1 MRWHPITRLP
11 GIIFTGSA
19 VSGFSSGSAD
29 MGRESYAFLTGLFVV
44 VLGTVSIIAALW
56 LGNYGEEYKSY
67 YVVTQRS
74 VSGLNPEST
83 VLFRG
88 VNAGKV
94 SSISFDPD
102 DRRNILVRVEL
113 NKDLPITHG
122 TYAMLRVQA
131 LTGLAQVE
139 LFDTGDQPEPLPTD
153 PDDPAR
159 IPLRPSLFDKL
170 TESGQDILTQLG
182 MLATRLNSVL
192 SEGNRE
198 RIQRILESVAIAA
211 EQLATLEE
219 SMDEML
225 AEMPALTGEAQR
237 MIAGITRLTD
247 DLGTTVKQIRTLAKN
262 TEDLVA
268 AGSAAGDVVVQ
279 TTLPK
284 INAVLDETRSIAVNI
299 RDLSDMLRDDPRI
312 LLLGPPKQVPGPGE
326 PGFQEPK

>member
-1 MRWHPITRLP
+1 
-11 GIIFTGSA
+11 
-19 VSGFSSGSAD
+19 
-29 MGRESYAFLTGLFVV
+29 MGRESYAFLTGLFVII
-44 VLGTVSIIAALW
+44 LGAASIIAALW

-67 YVVTQRS
+67 YVVTQGS

-94 SSISFDPD
+94 SSIGFDPQ
-102 DRRNILVRVEL
+102 DRRNILVRIEL
-113 NKDLPITHG
+113 MRDLPITHG
-122 TYAMLRVQA
+122 TFAMLRVQA

-139 LFDTGDQPEPLPTD
+139 LYDNGDQPEPLPTD

-170 TESGQDILTQLG
+170 TESGQDILTQIG
-182 MLATRLNSVL
+182 MLANRLNSL
-192 SEGNRE
+192 LNEGNRE
-198 RIQRILESVAIAA
+198 RIQRILESVAVAA

-225 AEMPALTGEAQR
+225 AEMPALTNEAQR
-237 MIAGITRLTD
+237 MMAGITRLTGE
-247 DLGTTVKQIRTLAKN
+247 LETTVKEIRGLTRS
-262 TEDLVA
+262 TEDVIA
-268 AGSAAGDVVVQ
+268 AGSSAGETVMQ

-284 INAVLDETRSIAVNI
+284 INALLDETRSIAVNM
-299 RDLSDMLRDDPRI
+299 RNLSDMLRDDPRI

-326 PGFQEPK
+326 PGFTEPK

>member
-1 MRWHPITRLP
+1 
-11 GIIFTGSA
+11 
-19 VSGFSSGSAD
+19 
-29 MGRESYAFLTGLFVV
+29 MGRETYAFLTGLFVI
-44 VLGTVSIIAALW
+44 VLGAVSIIAALW

-94 SSISFDPD
+94 SSISFDPE
-102 DRRNILVRVEL
+102 DRRNILVRIEL
-113 NKDLPITHG
+113 IKDLPITHG

-139 LFDTGDQPEPLPTD
+139 LYDNGDQPEPLPTD

-182 MLATRLNSVL
+182 MLANRLNSVL
-192 SEGNRE
+192 DEGNRE
-198 RIQRILESVAIAA
+198 RIQRILESVAIAT

-219 SMDEML
+219 SMDELL
-225 AEMPALTGEAQR
+225 AEMPSLTREAQQ
-237 MIAGITRLTD
+237 MMAGITRLTGG
-247 DLGTTVKQIRTLAKN
+247 LETTVKEIRGLAKP
-262 TEDLVA
+262 TEDLIA
-268 AGSAAGDVVVQ
+268 AGSSAGDVVVQ
-279 TTLPK
+279 ATLPK
-284 INAVLDETRSIAVNI
+284 INALLDETRTIAVNI
-299 RDLSDMLRDDPRI
+299 RHLSDMLKDDPRI

>member
-1 MRWHPITRLP
+1 
-11 GIIFTGSA
+11 
-19 VSGFSSGSAD
+19 
-29 MGRESYAFLTGLFVV
+29 MGRETYAFLTGLFVII
-44 VLGTVSIIAALW
+44 LGAASVIAALW

-67 YVVTQRS
+67 YVVTQGS

-94 SSISFDPD
+94 SSIDFDPQ

-113 NKDLPITHG
+113 TKDLPITRG

-139 LFDTGDQPEPLPTD
+139 LYDSGDQPESLPTD
-153 PDDPAR
+153 PDHPAR

-170 TESGQDILTQLG
+170 TESGQDILTQMG
-182 MLATRLNSVL
+182 MLANRLNSL
-192 SEGNRE
+192 LDEGNRE

-225 AEMPALTGEAQR
+225 AEMPALTNEAQR
-237 MIAGITRLTD
+237 MMAGITRLTG
-247 DLGTTVKQIRTLAKN
+247 DLETTVKEIRSLART
-262 TEDLVA
+262 TENLIA
-268 AGSAAGDVVVQ
+268 AGSSAGDTVMQ

-284 INAVLDETRSIAVNI
+284 VNALLDETRSIAVNI
-299 RDLSDMLRDDPRI
+299 RNLSDMLRDDPRI

-326 PGFQEPK
+326 PGFTEPK

>member
-1 MRWHPITRLP
+1 
-11 GIIFTGSA
+11 
-19 VSGFSSGSAD
+19 

-44 VLGTVSIIAALW
+44 ILGAASIIVALW
-56 LGNYGEEYKSY
+56 LGNYGEEYNSY
-67 YVVTQRS
+67 YVVTQGS

-83 VLFRG
+83 VLYRG

-94 SSISFDPD
+94 SSISFDPK

-113 NKDLPITHG
+113 NKDLPITQG
-122 TYAMLRVQA
+122 TYAKLRVQA

-139 LFDTGDQPEPLPTD
+139 LFDTGEQPEPLPTD
-153 PDDPAR
+153 PDNPAR

-182 MLATRLNSVL
+182 ILANRLNSL
-192 SEGNRE
+192 LNEGNRE

-225 AEMPALTGEAQR
+225 AEVPALSGEAQR
-237 MIAGITRLTD
+237 MMAGISRLTD
-247 DLGTTVKQIRTLAKN
+247 ELGTAVKEIRSLTK
-262 TEDLVA
+262 TTQDLVA
-268 AGSAAGDVVVQ
+268 AGNSASEVIVE

-284 INAVLDETRSIAVNI
+284 INALLDETRSVATNI
-299 RDLSDMLRDDPRI
+299 RDLSDMLRDDPRT
-312 LLLGPPKQVPGPGE
+312 LLFGPPKQVPGPGE
-326 PGFQEPK
+326 PGFREPK

>member
-1 MRWHPITRLP
+1 
-11 GIIFTGSA
+11 
-19 VSGFSSGSAD
+19 
-29 MGRESYAFLTGLFVV
+29 MGRETYAFLTGLFVII
-44 VLGTVSIIAALW
+44 LGAASVIAAMW

-94 SSISFDPD
+94 STIRFDPQ

-113 NKDLPITHG
+113 NEDLPITRS
-122 TYAMLRVQA
+122 TYAILRVQA

-139 LFDTGDQPEPLPTD
+139 LYDTGEQPEPLPTD

-170 TESGQDILTQLG
+170 TESGQDILSQLG

-192 SEGNRE
+192 NENNRQ
-198 RIQRILESVAIAA
+198 RIERILEAVATST
-211 EQLATLEE
+211 EHLAIFEKRV
-219 SMDEML
+219 DEML
-225 AEMPALTGEAQR
+225 AEIPALSGEAQR
-237 MIAGITRLTD
+237 MMAGINRLAG
-247 DLGTTVKQIRTLAKN
+247 DLDATVKEVRGLVKSTESLIASGRT
-262 TEDLVA
+262 
-268 AGSAAGDVVVQ
+268 AGDVVVQ

-284 INAVLDETRSIAVNI
+284 VNELLDETESIAVDI
-299 RDLSDMLRDDPRI
+299 RNLSNRLENDPRI
-312 LLLGPPKQVPGPGE
+312 LLFGSPKPAPGPGE
-326 PGFQEPK
+326 PGFQEPR

>member
-1 MRWHPITRLP
+1 
-11 GIIFTGSA
+11 
-19 VSGFSSGSAD
+19 
-29 MGRESYAFLTGLFVV
+29 MGRETYAFLTGLFVM
-44 VLGTVSIIAALW
+44 VLGAASLVAALW

-67 YVVTQRS
+67 YVVTQGS

-94 SSISFDPD
+94 SSIGFDPQ

-113 NKDLPITHG
+113 DKDLPITRG

-139 LFDTGDQPEPLPTD
+139 LYDTGDRPELLPTD
-153 PDDPAR
+153 PDEPAR

-192 SEGNRE
+192 NDGNRE
-198 RIQRILESVAIAA
+198 RIQRILESVAVAA

-225 AEMPALTGEAQR
+225 AEVPALTGEAQR
-237 MIAGITRLTD
+237 MMAGITRLTG
-247 DLGTTVKQIRTLAKN
+247 DLETTVGEIRRLAKT
-262 TEDLVA
+262 TENLIA
-268 AGSAAGDVVVQ
+268 AGNSAGDVVVQ

-284 INAVLDETRSIAVNI
+284 LNALLDETRSIAVNI
-299 RDLSDMLRDDPRI
+299 RTLSDRLNDDPRI
-312 LLLGPPKQVPGPGE
+312 LLLGPPKPIPGPGE
-326 PGFQEPK
+326 PGFREPK

>member
-1 MRWHPITRLP
+1 ME
-11 GIIFTGSA
+11 SA
-19 VSGFSSGSAD
+19 VTAFSSGSVD
-29 MGRESYAFLTGLFVV
+29 MGRETYAFLTGLFVII
-44 VLGTVSIIAALW
+44 LGAASIIAALW

-67 YVVTQRS
+67 YVVTQGA

-94 SSISFDPD
+94 SSISFDPE

-113 NKDLPITHG
+113 NEDLPITHG

-139 LFDTGDQPEPLPTD
+139 LFDTGEQPEPLPTD
-153 PDDPAR
+153 PDNPAR

-170 TESGQDILTQLG
+170 TESGQDILSQLG
-182 MLATRLNSVL
+182 VLANRLNSVL
-192 SEGNRE
+192 NESNRE

-237 MIAGITRLTD
+237 MMAGITRLTD
-247 DLGTTVKQIRTLAKN
+247 DLGIAVKEIRGLARN
-262 TEDLVA
+262 TEDLIT
-268 AGSAAGDVVVQ
+268 AGSSAGDVVVQ
-279 TTLPK
+279 STLPK
-284 INAVLDETRSIAVNI
+284 VNALLDETRSIAVNV
-299 RDLSDMLRDDPRI
+299 RHLSDMLRDDPRI

>member
-1 MRWHPITRLP
+1 
-11 GIIFTGSA
+11 
-19 VSGFSSGSAD
+19 
-29 MGRESYAFLTGLFVV
+29 MGRESYAFLTGLFVIA
-44 VLGTVSIIAALW
+44 LGAASIIAALW

-94 SSISFDPD
+94 SSIRFDPQ

-139 LFDTGDQPEPLPTD
+139 LYDTGEHPEPLQTD

-170 TESGQDILTQLG
+170 TESGQDILSQLG

-192 SEGNRE
+192 NERNRQ
-198 RIQRILESVAIAA
+198 RIERILESVATST
-211 EQLATLEE
+211 EHLALFERRV
-219 SMDEML
+219 DEML
-225 AEMPALTGEAQR
+225 AEIPALSEEAKR
-237 MIAGITRLTD
+237 VMAGINRLSD
-247 DLGTTVKQIRTLAKN
+247 DLDTTVKQVRGLVES
-262 TEDLVA
+262 TESLIA
-268 AGSAAGDVVVQ
+268 SGRLAGDVVVQ

-284 INAVLDETRSIAVNI
+284 VNELLDATQSIAADVRRFSN
-299 RDLSDMLRDDPRI
+299 MLEDNPRV
-312 LLLGPPKQVPGPGE
+312 LLFGAPKQAPGPGE
-326 PGFQEPK
+326 PGFQEPR